1 MRSIDIYRERERVKS
16 FSFLS
21 SIPKVVLVLRM
32 NGEISKSSFLPL
44 SVCLRVKT
52 CLSFSFSLVRVF
64 LREVVWT
71 TQEAKKASEREK
83 ESEGESAPQER
94 QKDIKTDRKTN
105 RKTRNRILGREDG
118 IVSDDD
124 DSDDERISSSTPGK
138 IS

>member
-1 MRSIDIYRERERVKS
+1 VRSIDIYRERERVKS

-94 QKDIKTDRKTN
+94 QKDIKTDRKTD

>member
-94 QKDIKTDRKTN
+94 QKDIKTDRKTD

>member
-94 QKDIKTDRKTN
+94 QKDIKTDRKTDG
-105 RKTRNRILGREDG
+105 KTRNRILGREDG

>member
-1 MRSIDIYRERERVKS
+1 
-16 FSFLS
+16 
-21 SIPKVVLVLRM
+21 M

-94 QKDIKTDRKTN
+94 QKDIKTDRKTDG
-105 RKTRNRILGREDG
+105 KTRNRILGREDG